1 MSNRRRLGMARRAA
15 ARRRGVAA
23 VERLEARLALS
34 ASAPRPFIDLGPSD
48 NVALD
53 QPRVT
58 VEFGNSQGQSIGP
71 DIFNSWLLDTGA
83 NTILVFKTGVD
94 DMNESP
100 PPYQVEG
107 LFEELGV
114 GGSQLFDISAPYR
127 FDFAGTSGVR
137 QTLVDARVISDAT
150 RDVSMFGPFGIVGM
164 PAMTERVTTLDFTPW
179 LSFGEGNFL
188 MATDFAMEV
197 PAATGPRYTV
207 SVDDRVNFSPDE
219 HVIEGDFPPVWA
231 DIPFFSAEVHHGD
244 AVVGGNF
251 MFDTGAQVTII
262 STTTALA
269 LGLDS
274 NGDGVLDSTD
284 VGYTRS
290 ETVGGVGGS
299 RDAPVFMI
307 DAVHVPTDQGVDL
320 VWTNLL
326 WLVADIAPGIDG
338 VFGFDNMTSG
348 WIDGVFSGGEPG
360 YLRQAHL
367 DFRGWEASG
376 EGKIHFDINPDL
388 DAIQTV
394 AGPGA
399 IVVESGG
406 TTTVSESG
414 YEDSYTIVLREQP
427 AADVVVDLVAP
438 AQALR
443 AFPTGAEQATS
454 LVFTPANWNVPRSVT
469 VRAVDD
475 TVEQSLHRST
485 VRHVARSADPA
496 YDGVGM
502 PRVLVNI
509 VDNDYPAVLVMPTD
523 GETRVVEGGEPD
535 TYSLVLM
542 RAPGQDVTINLAP
555 ADEGITAENAAGG
568 TSLSFTAAN
577 WNVPQTVRVT
587 AAAGSAAQ
595 GARKSYVNHQI
606 VTADTLYAEAYV
618 LPEIVFVDAAAPPT
632 VDPATVS
639 AAATAVSGSVGT
651 AIGNAGTW
659 GPVAP
664 GRTIILTASAGTIT
678 QDPAGTWTWSLE
690 PTTTLGRETVTV
702 TATDTGLPS
711 STAQTTF
718 TVTAR
723 GLPTAPTG
731 TPGDRRVDLAWGAPP
746 PVAGLPVTGY
756 RIQSSS
762 DDGKTWGDLP
772 DTASAGTTT
781 VVTGLT
787 NGTPYRFRVA
797 ARDADGTGPWSE
809 PSAAVTPVAPPAPAG
824 ALVATGGNRSV
835 ALQWQA
841 PADSGGTPVTDYVV
855 QYRRLSAA
863 EWSTFADGVST
874 ATQTTV
880 TGLVGGANYAFRVV
894 TRNAVGDAAPSAT
907 RAATVLGPPAAAT
920 GLRAVGGNGR
930 ADLTWNGPAVTNGS
944 PVTDYVVQYRRA
956 SAAIWSTFADGVA
969 PRTQAT
975 VTDLVPGANYVFRIV
990 ARSALGDATPSATAV
1005 ATTAAPPGPPTWLSL
1020 FAGPGE
1026 ATLTWMMPSAAGSSP
1041 VSDYVVQYRRLNS
1054 DVWSAVEDGASIS
1067 RTRTVAGLVRGAN
1080 YAFRIIAR
1088 NAAGD
1093 GAPSAQRMITIG

>member
-1 MSNRRRLGMARRAA
+1 MSNRRRRGMARRAA
-15 ARRRGVAA
+15 ARRQAAAA
-23 VERLEARLALS
+23 VEPLEARLALS
-34 ASAPRPFIDLGPSD
+34 ASALRPFIDLGPSD

-58 VEFGNSQGQSIGP
+58 VELGNSQGQSIGP

-107 LFEELGV
+107 VFEELGV
-114 GGSQLFDISAPYR
+114 GGAQLFDISAPYQ

-179 LSFGEGNFL
+179 LSFDEGNFL

-197 PAATGPRYTV
+197 PAATVPRYTV
-207 SVDDRVNFSPDE
+207 SVDDRVNFSPDG
-219 HVIEGDFPPVWA
+219 HVIEGEFPPVWA

-262 STTTALA
+262 SSAIA
-269 LGLDS
+269 MSLGLDS
-274 NGDGVLDSTD
+274 NGDGVLDEND
-284 VGYTRS
+284 VGYTRT

-299 RDAPVFMI
+299 RDAPVYMI

-326 WLVADIAPGIDG
+326 WLVIDIAPGIDG
-338 VFGFDNMTSG
+338 VFGFDTMTSG
-348 WIDGVFSGGEPG
+348 WIDAVFSGGEAG

-367 DFRGWEASG
+367 DFRGWEANG
-376 EGKIHFDINPDL
+376 QGKMHFDINPDL
-388 DAIQTV
+388 AAIQTV

-399 IVVESGG
+399 IVVETGG
-406 TTTVSESG
+406 VTTVAESG

-427 AADVVVDLVAP
+427 TADVVVDLVAP
-438 AQALR
+438 SHKLR
-443 AFPTGAEQATS
+443 VFPTGDEQATS
-454 LVFTPANWNVPRSVT
+454 VVFTPDNWSVPRSVT

-485 VRHVARSADPA
+485 IRHVPRSADPA

-535 TYSLVLM
+535 TYALVLT

-568 TSLSFTAAN
+568 TALTFTPAN
-577 WNVPQTVRVT
+577 WNVPQVVAVT
-587 AAAGSAAQ
+587 AAAGSAAP
-595 GARKSYVNHQI
+595 GGRKSYVNHQI
-606 VTADTLYAEAYV
+606 VTGDTLYAEAYV
-618 LPEIVFVDAAAPPT
+618 LPEIVFIDDAAPPA
-632 VDPATVS
+632 ATPPTLTAGS
-639 AAATAVSGSVGT
+639 TAVSGTVGGT
-651 AIGNAGTW
+651 IGNMGTW
-659 GPVAP
+659 GSPDAGHTVV
-664 GRTIILTASAGTIT
+664 LTASAGTIT
-678 QDPAGTWTWSLE
+678 QDPAGTWTWSLV
-690 PTTTLGRETVTV
+690 PATTLGLEPITII
-702 TATDTGLPS
+702 ATDDRGLS
-711 STAQTTF
+711 SQAAF

-723 GLPTAPTG
+723 GFPTAVAG
-731 TPGDRRVDLAWGAPP
+731 TAGDRRVDLAWSAPP
-746 PVAGLPVTGY
+746 AVPGLPVTGY
-756 RIQSSS
+756 RIQSST
-762 DDGKTWGDLP
+762 DDGATWSDLP
-772 DTASAGTTT
+772 DTASADTALEI
-781 VVTGLT
+781 TGLT
-787 NGTPYRFRVA
+787 NGTPYRFRIA
-797 ARDADGTGPWSE
+797 ARDAAGTGPWSD
-809 PSAAVTPVAPPAPAG
+809 PSAAVTPVAPPAPAS
-824 ALVATGGNRSV
+824 ALLATGGNRS
-835 ALQWQA
+835 ATLQWQA
-841 PADSGGTPVTDYVV
+841 PADSGGTPVTDYVI
-855 QYRRLSAA
+855 QYRRLSAV

-874 ATQTTV
+874 ATQATV
-880 TGLVGGANYAFRVV
+880 TGLVGGANYAFRVIA
-894 TRNAVGDAAPSAT
+894 RNAVGDAAPSGQRT
-907 RAATVLGPPAAAT
+907 ATVLGPPAAAT
-920 GLRAVGGNGR
+920 GLRAVGGNGK
-930 ADLTWNGPAVTNGS
+930 ADLTWNAPAAANGS

-956 SAAIWSTFADGVA
+956 SAAVWSMFADGVA

-975 VTDLVPGANYVFRIV
+975 VTGLVPGANYVFRIV
-990 ARSALGDATPSATAV
+990 ARSAFGDATPSGTAV
-1005 ATTAAPPGPPTWLSL
+1005 ATTAASPGPPTWLSL
-1020 FAGPGE
+1020 FAGSGS
-1026 ATLTWMMPSAAGSSP
+1026 ATLTWMMPSNSGSGP
-1041 VSDYVVQYRRLNS
+1041 ISDYLVQYRRLNT
-1054 DVWSAVEDGASIS
+1054 DFWSTVEDGASIS
-1067 RTRTVAGLVRGAN
+1067 RTRTVTGLVRGAN
-1080 YAFRIIAR
+1080 YAFRIVAR

>member
-1 MSNRRRLGMARRAA
+1 MVRHAATRRQAA
-15 ARRRGVAA
+15 AA
-23 VERLEARLALS
+23 VEPLEARLALS

-114 GGSQLFDISAPYR
+114 GGSQLFDISAPYQL
-127 FDFAGTSGVR
+127 DFAGTSGVR
-137 QTLVDARVISDAT
+137 QTLTDTRVISDAT

-179 LSFGEGNFL
+179 LSFDEGNFL

-207 SVDDRVNFSPDE
+207 SVDDRVNFSPDG
-219 HVIEGDFPPVWA
+219 HVIEGEFPPVWA

-262 STTTALA
+262 SSAIA
-269 LGLDS
+269 MSLGLDS
-274 NGDGVLDSTD
+274 NGDGVLDETD
-284 VGYTRS
+284 VGYTRT

-299 RDAPVFMI
+299 REAPVFMI

-326 WLVADIAPGIDG
+326 WLVIDIAPGIDG

-348 WIDGVFSGGEPG
+348 WIDAVFSGGEAG
-360 YLRQAHL
+360 YVRQAHL
-367 DFRGWEASG
+367 DFRGWETNG
-376 EGKIHFDINPDL
+376 QGKMHFDINPDL

-399 IVVESGG
+399 IVVETGG
-406 TTTVSESG
+406 VTTVAESG

-427 AADVVVDLVAP
+427 TADVVVDLVAP
-438 AQALR
+438 AHKLR
-443 AFPTGAEQATS
+443 VFPTGDEQATS
-454 LVFTPANWNVPRSVT
+454 VVFTPSDWSLPRSVT

-485 VRHVARSADPA
+485 IRHVPRSADPA

-535 TYSLVLM
+535 TYALVLT

-555 ADEGITAENAAGG
+555 ADGGITAAAAVGGG
-568 TSLSFTAAN
+568 TSLTFTAAN
-577 WNVPQTVRVT
+577 WNVPQSVHVT
-587 AAAGSAAQ
+587 AAIDALAQ
-595 GARKSYVNHQI
+595 GGRRSYVNHQI

-618 LPEIVFVDAAAPPT
+618 LPEIVFVDEAAPPA
-632 VDPATVS
+632 ATPPTLTAGS
-639 AAATAVSGSVGT
+639 TAVSGTVGGT
-651 AIGNAGTW
+651 IGNSGTW
-659 GPVAP
+659 GSPDAGHTVV
-664 GRTIILTASAGTIT
+664 LTASAGTIT
-678 QDPAGTWTWSLE
+678 QDPAGTWTWSLV
-690 PTTTLGRETVTV
+690 PATTLGLAPITII
-702 TATDTGLPS
+702 ATDDRGLS
-711 STAQTTF
+711 SQAAF

-723 GLPTAPTG
+723 GFPTAVTG
-731 TPGDRRVDLAWGAPP
+731 TAGDRRVDLAWSGPP
-746 PVAGLPVTGY
+746 AVPGLPVTGY
-756 RIQSSS
+756 RIQSST
-762 DDGKTWGDLP
+762 DDGATWSDLA
-772 DTASAGTTT
+772 DTASADTAA
-781 VVTGLT
+781 VLTGLA
-787 NGTPYRFRVA
+787 NGTAYRFRVA
-797 ARDADGTGPWSE
+797 ARDAAGTGPWSD
-809 PSAAVTPVAPPAPAG
+809 PSAAVTPVAPPAPAS
-824 ALVATGGNRSV
+824 ALVATGGNRS
-835 ALQWQA
+835 ATLQWQA
-841 PADSGGTPVTDYVV
+841 PADSGGTPVTDYVI
-855 QYRRLSAA
+855 QYRRLSAV

-874 ATQTTV
+874 ATQATV

-894 TRNAVGDAAPSAT
+894 TRNAVGDAAPSAN
-907 RAATVLGPPAAAT
+907 RVATVLGPPAPAT
-920 GLRAVGGNGR
+920 GLRAVGGNGK
-930 ADLTWNGPAVTNGS
+930 ADLTWNAPAATNGS

-956 SAAIWSTFADGVA
+956 SAALWSTFADGVA

-975 VTDLVPGANYVFRIV
+975 VTGLVPGANYVFRIV
-990 ARSALGDATPSATAV
+990 ARSAFGDATPSGTAV

-1020 FAGPGE
+1020 FAGRGE

-1041 VSDYVVQYRRLNS
+1041 VSDYVVQYRRLSS
-1054 DVWSAVEDGASIS
+1054 DVWSTVEDGASIS
-1067 RTRTVAGLVRGAN
+1067 RTRTVTGLVRGAN
-1080 YAFRIIAR
+1080 YAFRIVAR

>member
-1 MSNRRRLGMARRAA
+1 MARHAA
-15 ARRRGVAA
+15 TRRQAAAA
-23 VERLEARLALS
+23 VEPLEARLALS

-114 GGSQLFDISAPYR
+114 GGSQLFDISAPYQL
-127 FDFAGTSGVR
+127 DFAGTSGVR
-137 QTLVDARVISDAT
+137 QTLTDTRVISDAT

-179 LSFGEGNFL
+179 LSFDEGNFL

-207 SVDDRVNFSPDE
+207 SVDDRVNFSPDG
-219 HVIEGDFPPVWA
+219 HVIEGEFPPVWA

-262 STTTALA
+262 SSAIA
-269 LGLDS
+269 MSLGLDS
-274 NGDGVLDSTD
+274 NGDGVLDETD
-284 VGYTRS
+284 VGYTRT

-299 RDAPVFMI
+299 REAPVFMI

-326 WLVADIAPGIDG
+326 WLVIDIAPGIDG

-348 WIDGVFSGGEPG
+348 WIDAVFSGGEAG
-360 YLRQAHL
+360 YVRQAHL
-367 DFRGWEASG
+367 DFRGWETTGA
-376 EGKIHFDINPDL
+376 GKMHFDINPDL

-399 IVVESGG
+399 IVVETGG
-406 TTTVSESG
+406 VTTVAESG

-438 AQALR
+438 AHKLR
-443 AFPTGAEQATS
+443 VFPTGDEQATS
-454 LVFTPANWNVPRSVT
+454 VVFTAANWNVPQSVT

-485 VRHVARSADPA
+485 IRHVPRSADPA

-535 TYSLVLM
+535 TYALVLT

-555 ADEGITAENAAGG
+555 ADGGITAAAAVGGG

-606 VTADTLYAEAYV
+606 VTADTLYAEAFA
-618 LPEIVFVDAAAPPT
+618 LPEIVFIDAAAPPA

-639 AAATAVSGSVGT
+639 AAAAAVSGTVGT
-651 AIGNAGTW
+651 AIGNTGTW
-659 GPVAP
+659 GPATA
-664 GRTIILTASAGTIT
+664 GRTIVLTASAGTIT

-702 TATDTGLPS
+702 TATDTALPFS
-711 STAQTTF
+711 VAQTTF

-723 GLPTAPTG
+723 GLPGAPAA
-731 TPGDRRVDLAWGAPP
+731 TPGDRRVDLAWSAPP
-746 PVAGLPVTGY
+746 AVPGLPVTGY

-762 DDGKTWGDLP
+762 DDGTTWTDLP
-772 DTASAGTTT
+772 DTASADTAT
-781 VVTGLT
+781 VVTGLA

-809 PSAAVTPVAPPAPAG
+809 RSEAVAPVAPPAPAS
-824 ALVATGGNRSV
+824 ALVATAGNRT
-835 ALQWQA
+835 ATLQWQA
-841 PADSGGTPVTDYVV
+841 PADSGGTPVTDYVI

-863 EWSTFADGVST
+863 EWSTFADGVSA
-874 ATQTTV
+874 ATQATV
-880 TGLVGGANYAFRVV
+880 TGLVGGANYAFQVIA
-894 TRNAVGDAAPSAT
+894 RNAVGDGAPSSL
-907 RAATVLGPPAAAT
+907 RIATVLGPPAAAT
-920 GLRAVGGNGR
+920 GLRAVGGNGK
-930 ADLTWNGPAVTNGS
+930 ADLTWTPPSATNGS
-944 PVTDYVVQYRRA
+944 PVTDYVVQFRRA
-956 SAAIWSTFADGVA
+956 SATAWSTFADGVT

-975 VTDLVPGANYVFRIV
+975 VTGLVAGANYVFRVV
-990 ARSALGDATPSATAV
+990 ARSAFGDATASGIAV

-1020 FAGPGE
+1020 LSGSGT
-1026 ATLTWMMPSAAGSSP
+1026 ATLTWMMPTSTGSSP
-1041 VSDYVVQYRRLNS
+1041 VSDYRVEYRRLNS
-1054 DVWSAVEDGASIS
+1054 DVWSTFEDGVSIS
-1067 RTRTVAGLVRGAN
+1067 RTRTVTGLVRGAN
-1080 YAFRIIAR
+1080 YAFRIVAR

-1093 GAPSAQRMITIG
+1093 GAPSAQRMVTIG